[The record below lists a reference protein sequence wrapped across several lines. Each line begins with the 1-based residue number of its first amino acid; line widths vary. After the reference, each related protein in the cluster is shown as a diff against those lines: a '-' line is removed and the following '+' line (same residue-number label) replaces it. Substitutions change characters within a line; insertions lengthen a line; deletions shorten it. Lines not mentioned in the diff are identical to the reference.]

1 MKSNKN
7 RERQID
13 SAESE
18 RRERIFRSNAL
29 IHRGSGS
36 PITQTAKITVFPILM
51 RVFNLDHSALFCDC
65 GHNEYISV

>member
-1 MKSNKN
+1 MWRGREMKSNKN

-36 PITQTAKITVFPILM
+36 PITQTAKITVFPSL
-51 RVFNLDHSALFCDC
+51 
-65 GHNEYISV
+65 